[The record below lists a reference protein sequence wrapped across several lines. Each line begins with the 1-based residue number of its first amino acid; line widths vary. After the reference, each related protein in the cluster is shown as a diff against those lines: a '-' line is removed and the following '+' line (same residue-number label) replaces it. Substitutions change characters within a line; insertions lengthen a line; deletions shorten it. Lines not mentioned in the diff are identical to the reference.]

1 MQIDKQKII
10 GMLKDRGEEDKAS
23 KADSELPDQVDT
35 EKDQGTLKKLGLDP
49 KELMSQFGGS
59 FL

>member
-10 GMLKDRGEEDKAS
+10 GMLKDRGEQDKAS
-23 KADSELPDQVDT
+23 QADSELPEKVDT
-35 EKDQGTLKKLGLDP
+35 DKHQGKLEKLGLDP
-49 KELMSQFGGS
+49 KELISKFGGS